1 MLVEVLEKIKEEVL
15 SKQASA
21 TNIPTPPPVQRTEQQ
36 QALQKKASPEKV
48 QELMDKLTRLGLA
61 KYAAYVEEIHEP
73 DVAAEL
79 AILLAEELEKRASA
93 INTAF
98 RPTDAVPSA
107 SSVDPITAF
116 ALGLS

>member
-15 SKQASA
+15 SKKASA
-21 TNIPTPPPVQRTEQQ
+21 THPSQTTQELPQQ
-36 QALQKKASPEKV
+36 PALEKKASPEKV
-48 QELMDKLTRLGLA
+48 KELMDKLTQLGLA
-61 KYAAYVEEIHEP
+61 KYAAYVEEIHNP

-79 AILLAEELEKRASA
+79 AILLAEELEKRASV

-98 RPTDAVPSA
+98 RPSDTPSV